1 MQDMPFLKAG
11 ILGFKAKWWHDS
23 GLKVVMAVK
32 ILQMG
37 KPVTMELHSGDYT
50 VDQQNHY
57 DLV

>member
-1 MQDMPFLKAG
+1 MVAWFG
-11 ILGFKAKWWHDS
+11 IESSHGSKNPPD
-23 GLKVVMAVK
+23 
-32 ILQMG
+32 G